1 MQFVPIN
8 LFSSDG
14 RIGTISFAL
23 VLLTATVNSV
33 SATPVAP
40 LGVTKLQLAAPAANG
55 DPITLA
61 AVIKAVGNPMAP
73 RYNVKAVSKALVG
86 RTVQL
91 KVGDEA
97 GGTLDKFGLI
107 HFPGMD
113 GWSFICPEFATK
125 GVPKDMIKK
134 FDLNT
139 SIDYVASDE
148 GHVSV
153 ALKRCKP
160 KA

>member
-1 MQFVPIN
+1 MQFVVTN
-8 LFSSDG
+8 LFSPNIRFG
-14 RIGTISFAL
+14 AVAVAL
-23 VLLTATVNSV
+23 ALLTAAANSV
-33 SATPVAP
+33 SATPVAAP
-40 LGVTKLQLAAPAANG
+40 GVTKPQLATPAANG

-73 RYNVKAVSKALVG
+73 RYNLKAVSKALVG

-97 GGTLDKFGLI
+97 GGKLDKFGQI
-107 HFPGMD
+107 YFPGMD
-113 GWSFICPEFATK
+113 GWSFICPEFGTK
-125 GVPKDMIKK
+125 GVPKGMPEK

-139 SIDYVASDE
+139 FIDYVATDE